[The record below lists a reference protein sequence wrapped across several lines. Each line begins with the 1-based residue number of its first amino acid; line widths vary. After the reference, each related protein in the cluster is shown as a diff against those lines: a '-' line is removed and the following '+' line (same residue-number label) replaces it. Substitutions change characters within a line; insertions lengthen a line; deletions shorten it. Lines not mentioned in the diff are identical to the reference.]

1 MQGTREIR
9 RRIRSVKNTQQI
21 TRAMKMVAA
30 ARLRKAQER
39 VLAARPFAR
48 TMREVFLDLMSK
60 TTVTNPLMAERGRN
74 KRVLYVVIT
83 GDRGLSGGYNANILR
98 KALGHAKDV
107 EEASFIAVGKKGR
120 DYLRFRK
127 LKIAGEHVQLGDEPQ
142 FMVARQ
148 ILDQVSRSFINNEVD
163 EVYLVYSQ
171 FVTAMTQRPV
181 ANRLLPLAAPVG
193 EKAGEAGSAAGA
205 AGAAGMP
212 GTPAAEGGPGYILPE
227 YIYEPS
233 AEAILARLIP
243 KYLETL
249 IFHGMLEGKA
259 GEFGARMT
267 AMDMATNNA
276 AEMIDRLT
284 LQYNRARQASITKE
298 INEIVGGA
306 NALQ

>member
-1 MQGTREIR
+1 M
-9 RRIRSVKNTQQI
+9 QQI

-48 TMREVFLDLMSK
+48 AMREVFLDLMSK
-60 TTVTNPLMAERGRN
+60 TTVTSPLVAERGRN

-127 LKIAGEHVQLGDEPQ
+127 LAIAGEHVQLGDEPQ

-193 EKAGEAGSAAGA
+193 EKAGAAGE

-212 GTPAAEGGPGYILPE
+212 GTSAAEGGPGYILPE

-306 NALQ
+306 NAL

>member
-1 MQGTREIR
+1 
-9 RRIRSVKNTQQI
+9 
-21 TRAMKMVAA
+21 MKMVAA

-60 TTVTNPLMAERGRN
+60 TAITHPLMAERPQG
-74 KRVLYVVIT
+74 KRVLYVVIA
-83 GDRGLSGGYNANILR
+83 GDRGLSGGYNANIMR
-98 KALGHAKDV
+98 KALSHSGKA
-107 EEASFIAVGKKGR
+107 EEAAYLAVGKKGR

-127 LKIAGEHVQLGDEPQ
+127 LRIVGEYIQLGDEPN
-142 FMVARQ
+142 FSVARQ
-148 ILDQVSRSFINNEVD
+148 ILDQVSQLFMNNEFD

-171 FVTAMTQRPV
+171 FVTVMTQRPV
-181 ANRLLPLAAPVG
+181 VSRLLPLVAPRAEKAEGAPGAEGAPVTADG
-193 EKAGEAGSAAGA
+193 KGTAAHKASGGSAETGD
-205 AGAAGMP
+205 
-212 GTPAAEGGPGYILPE
+212 GPGYILPE

-243 KYLETL
+243 RYLETL
-249 IFHGMLEGKA
+249 IYQGMLEAKA

-284 LQYNRARQASITKE
+284 LEYNRARQASITKE

-306 NALQ
+306 NALQQ